1 LRPQQAGRA
10 RRAPARAAKEPAASL
25 IVTIRFDDVKA
36 LAVLP
41 GEPIRDY
48 LQRRVRELRH
58 RIEATRVEW
67 LRLERLRFPKPSSPE
82 HSGALA
88 RNQHAARLLRAASF
102 LVSRWLNA
110 ALRLRQHFD
119 SIQNGPLDLDFAVGN
134 FLIAKSIPAIPPEHW
149 EFEEMLRRLYRPK
162 ASRLALIALYLI
174 NVSWLSASAA
184 SRSGP

>member
-1 LRPQQAGRA
+1 
-10 RRAPARAAKEPAASL
+10 
-25 IVTIRFDDVKA
+25 VKA

-58 RIEATRVEW
+58 RIGATRVEW
-67 LRLERLRFPKPSSPE
+67 LRLERLRCPKPSSPE

-88 RNQHAARLLRAASF
+88 RNQQAARSLRAASF
-102 LVSRWLNA
+102 LVSRWLNV
-110 ALRLRQHFD
+110 ALRFRQYFD
-119 SIQNGPLDLDFAVGN
+119 FIQNGPLNLDFAVGN
-134 FLIAKSIPAIPPEHW
+134 FLIAKSIPAIPPPEHW
-149 EFEEMLRRLYRPK
+149 EFEEMPRRLYRPK

-174 NVSWLSASAA
+174 NVSLLSASTA